1 MRRLVLSAAV
11 VVAGLALAACGTPAT
26 RTVAESEG
34 LCVGVGPLSYQVQ
47 ISRYLNPGDVED
59 KYYLRGLPA
68 GEPQAG
74 NGDVWFGVFMRVKN
88 YSDQT
93 QTPASDFTI
102 SDTEGNKFQPTVL
115 DPKVNDYAFQPRQI
129 PAGQWL
135 PNPSTPAGVNPI
147 AGALI
152 LFRLKTADLQN
163 RPLELQTTKT
173 ARPEAIVPLDA

>member
-1 MRRLVLSAAV
+1 MRRLALSV
-11 VVAGLALAACGTPAT
+11 VVAAVLAGCGSPAT
-26 RTVAESEG
+26 RTRAETEG
-34 LCVGVGPLSYQVQ
+34 LYVDVGQLSYQVQ

-59 KYYLRGLPA
+59 KYYLTGLPEGA
-68 GEPQAG
+68 AQAG
-74 NGDVWFGVFMRVKN
+74 NGDVWFGVFVRIKN

-102 SDTEGNKFQPTVL
+102 SDTEGNKFEPTAL
-115 DPKVNDYAFQPRQI
+115 DPKVNDYAFQPRPI

-163 RPLELQTTKT
+163 RPLELHINQTGQQ
-173 ARPEAIVPLDA
+173 EAIVSLDV

>member
-11 VVAGLALAACGTPAT
+11 AAGLALAGCGTPAT
-26 RTVAESEG
+26 RTLAESEG
-34 LCVGVGPLSYQVQ
+34 LYVDVGPLSYQVQ
-47 ISRYLNPGDVED
+47 IPRYLNPGDVEG
-59 KYYLRGLPA
+59 KYYLTGLPA
-68 GEPQAG
+68 GEAQAG
-74 NGDVWFGVFMRVKN
+74 NGDVWFGVFMRIKN
-88 YSDQT
+88 YTDQT

-102 SDTEGNKFQPTVL
+102 SDTEGNKFHPTAL
-115 DPKVNDYAFQPRQI
+115 DPKLNDYAFQPRQI